1 MLSHEQKHQTL
12 IFSYGTL
19 KRGFANHPLIQ
30 SLISQNDAVFIG
42 TYTTDLHFPLVQGPY
57 GVPFLLNFPG
67 SGQHRV
73 RGELYSVSDHGLE
86 KLDDLEGI
94 TLGHYERLPV
104 KVVADENGT
113 VVEAMA
119 YYGHRSFAD
128 DMWRK
133 CGRVGFGEYS
143 HELEKCYVKRDL
155 RPKDTMFEDMR
166 IEECL
171 DGKPLNRLFEDMRIE
186 ECLDDSCSKSDC
198 NSNWMMKDKQESD
211 DGRNKKGN
219 NKSQRTYA
227 NIVTKDTKV

>member
-1 MLSHEQKHQTL
+1 MVRTTYYNVVLDLFIPKFH
-12 IFSYGTL
+12 GTTSDTIRYDTSNNDYTYEIVAR
-19 KRGFANHPLIQ
+19 KKNHSKKVVFRFANHPLLQ

-42 TYTTDLHFPLVQGPY
+42 TYTTDLPFPLVQGPY

-104 KVVADENGT
+104 KVVAENGGVPAT
-113 VVEAMA
+113 VEAMA
-119 YYGHRSFAD
+119 YYGHRSFAE

-133 CGRVGFGEYS
+133 VGEVGFGEYS

-155 RPKDTMFEDMR
+155 RPKDTSFRDH
-166 IEECL
+166 I
-171 DGKPLNRLFEDMRIE
+171 RLF
-186 ECLDDSCSKSDC
+186 CSS
-198 NSNWMMKDKQESD
+198 
-211 DGRNKKGN
+211 
-219 NKSQRTYA
+219 
-227 NIVTKDTKV
+227 

>member
-19 KRGFANHPLIQ
+19 KRGFANNPLIQ

-155 RPKDTMFEDMR
+155 RPKDTSFRDH
-166 IEECL
+166 I
-171 DGKPLNRLFEDMRIE
+171 RLF
-186 ECLDDSCSKSDC
+186 CSSF
-198 NSNWMMKDKQESD
+198 NE
-211 DGRNKKGN
+211 
-219 NKSQRTYA
+219 
-227 NIVTKDTKV
+227 